1 MPITVNI
8 NPQPKQYACYQYL
21 FDDITRFIGFGGGA
35 GGGKSWLGCEWLLW
49 NCYKYPGSKW
59 FIGRKE
65 LKRLMGSTYITWI
78 KMRSFHK
85 IPRTDWVLN
94 SKYNYIEFVTGAAKG
109 SRIDL
114 LDVDFKPSDPMFER
128 FGSLEYTGGWGEE
141 VGEWHFLA
149 FDVLKSRIGRW
160 RNLEFGLVV
169 PKFLLTFN
177 PTKNWLY
184 RIFYKPWRDKSLPI
198 GYSFTQSLFMDNKFT
213 AEEYGKSLNEI
224 TDMVTKSRLRD
235 GIWEYDDEDT
245 VLISFDSIIDMFTAT
260 PEYSTDLYLTCDVA
274 RFGSDRIVY
283 GLWRGWD
290 LTDITTKQHQ
300 GIDQTITDLRTLM
313 GEHRI
318 PYSHCVVDEDGV
330 GGGVVDH
337 LKGIKGFVNNSSPI
351 MTKSPL
357 NSNELKKENYRN
369 LKTQCSYIFADKV
382 NNHVAT
388 ISAKLKEEDREYLI
402 EELGQIR
409 RKITGDDSTLQLIAK
424 EEIKENLGRSPDLS
438 DCMMM
443 RAYFELDKPKKFN
456 YDPSLGFGGV
466 NSYYPGL

>member
-1 MPITVNI
+1 MEVNI
-8 NPQPKQYACYQYL
+8 TPQLKQHYCYQYL
-21 FDDITRFIGFGGGA
+21 DDDHTRFVGFGGGA
-35 GGGKSWLGCEWLLW
+35 GGGKTWLGCEWLLQ
-49 NCYKYPGSKW
+49 NCYRYPGSKW

-65 LKRLMGSTYITWI
+65 LKRLMGSTYITWT
-78 KMRSFHK
+78 KVCTYHQ
-85 IPRTDWVLN
+85 IPKEDWQLN
-94 SKYNYIEFVTGAAKG
+94 SKYNYIEFIRGGATG

-160 RNLEFGLVV
+160 KNLEFGLEV

-184 RIFYKPWRDKSLPI
+184 RIFYKPWRDHSLPRE
-198 GYSFTQSLFMDNKFT
+198 YSFTQSLYMDNKFT
-213 AEEYGKSLNEI
+213 AEEYGKALSEI
-224 TDMVTKSRLRD
+224 TDPVTKARLKD

-245 VLISFDSIIDMFTAT
+245 VLISYDAIIDMFSTT
-260 PEYSTDLYLTCDVA
+260 PEFSDQIYLTADIA

-290 LTDITTKQHQ
+290 LYEVITKRQQ
-300 GIDQTITDLRTLM
+300 GIDQTITDIRTIM
-313 GEHRI
+313 GENRI

-337 LKGIKGFVNNSSPI
+337 LKGIKGFVNNSSAI
-351 MTKSPL
+351 QTKNPL
-357 NSNELKKENYRN
+357 DPEKLKKENYRN
-369 LKTQCSYIFADKV
+369 LKTQCSYMFADKV
-382 NNHVAT
+382 NNHVIT
-388 ISAKLKEEDREYLI
+388 VSAKLTEMDRDLLV

-409 RKITGDDSTLQLIAK
+409 RKITDDVSTLQIVSK
-424 EEIKENLGRSPDLS
+424 EEVKENLGRSPDLS
-438 DCMMM
+438 DMMMM
-443 RAYFELDKPKKFN
+443 RLYFELDKPKKFN

-466 NSYYPGL
+466 NSYFPGL

>member
-1 MPITVNI
+1 MEVKVTIT
-8 NPQPKQYACYQYL
+8 PQPKQYACYQYL
-21 FDDITRFIGFGGGA
+21 FDDHTRFVGFGGGA
-35 GGGKSWLGCEWLLW
+35 GGGKTWLGCEWLLM
-49 NCYKYPGSKW
+49 NCYRYPGSKW

-65 LKRLMGSTYITWI
+65 LKRLMGSTYITWT
-78 KMRSFHK
+78 KVCTYHN
-85 IPRTDWVLN
+85 IPKTDWQLN
-94 SKYNYIEFVTGAAKG
+94 SKYNYIEFING

-160 RNLEFGLVV
+160 KNLEFGLEV

-184 RIFYKPWRDKSLPI
+184 RIFYKPWRDNSLPT
-198 GYSFTQSLFMDNKFT
+198 GYSFTQSLYMDNEYT
-213 AEEYGKSLNEI
+213 SEEYGKALNEI
-224 TDMVTKSRLRD
+224 DDLVTKARLKD

-245 VLISFDSIIDMFTAT
+245 VLIKYDAILDLFTST
-260 PEYSTDLYLTCDVA
+260 PEFSTEVYLTGDIA

-290 LTDITTKQHQ
+290 LEKVVIKHHQ
-300 GIDQTITDLRTLM
+300 GVDQTITDLRTIM
-313 GEHRI
+313 GENRI

-330 GGGVVDH
+330 GGGVVDG
-337 LKGIKGFVNNSSPI
+337 LRGIKGFVNNSSPI
-351 MTKSPL
+351 KTASPIEH
-357 NSNELKKENYRN
+357 NALKKENYRN
-369 LKTQCSYIFADKV
+369 LKTQCSYILAAKI
-382 NNHVAT
+382 NNHVT
-388 ISAKLKEEDREYLI
+388 TVSAELSEKDRDLLI

-409 RKITGDDSTLQLIAK
+409 RKITGDDATLQIITK
-424 EEIKENLGRSPDLS
+424 EEVKENLGRSPDLS
-438 DCMMM
+438 DMMMM
-443 RAYFELDKPKKFN
+443 RAYFELDKPKRAAT

-466 NSYYPGL
+466 NNYFPGL

>member
-1 MPITVNI
+1 MIEVKIT
-8 NPQPKQYACYQYL
+8 PQPKQYACYQYL
-21 FDDITRFIGFGGGA
+21 FDDHTRFVGFGGGA
-35 GGGKSWLGCEWLLW
+35 GGGKTWLGCEWLLM
-49 NCYKYPGSKW
+49 NCYRYPGSKW

-65 LKRLMGSTYITWI
+65 LKRLMGSTYITWT
-78 KMRSFHK
+78 KVCSYHK
-85 IPRTDWVLN
+85 VPKTDWQLN
-94 SKYNYIEFVTGAAKG
+94 SKYNYIEFVDGAAAG

-160 RNLEFGLVV
+160 KNLEFGIEV

-184 RIFYKPWRDKSLPI
+184 RIFYKPWRDKSLAPE
-198 GYSFTQSLFMDNKFT
+198 YSFTQSLFMDNKFT
-213 AEEYGKSLNEI
+213 AEEYGKALNEI
-224 TDMVTKSRLRD
+224 TDMVTKARLRD

-245 VLISFDSIIDMFTAT
+245 VLINYDAIVDMFSST
-260 PEYSTDLYLTCDVA
+260 PEFSTEIYLTGDIA

-290 LTDITTKQHQ
+290 LEKVIIKQHQ
-300 GIDQTITDLRTLM
+300 GIDQTITDIRTIM
-313 GEHRI
+313 GENRI

-351 MTKSPL
+351 QTKNPL
-357 NSNELKKENYRN
+357 DPAKLKKENYRN
-369 LKTQCSYIFADKV
+369 LKTQCSYIFAEKV
-382 NNHVAT
+382 NNHQVT
-388 ISAKLKEEDREYLI
+388 VSAPLTEVDRDLLV

-409 RKITGDDSTLQLIAK
+409 RKITGDDSTLQIITK

-438 DCMMM
+438 DMMMM
-443 RAYFELDKPKKFN
+443 RAYFELDKPKKFV